1 MVIQIA
7 VIDDERN
14 IAEMISERII
24 YYAAET
30 NEKIETIIYTEGQS
44 FLNDYHALGIQALF
58 LDLDMPNKSGFDIS
72 KLLRENDIELPIVYV
87 TNRDD
92 LMQKAFQYK
101 VLGFVRKNHLNEELP
116 YAVQCVLY
124 EIEAN
129 TKAITITSSQKKYKL
144 KICDIIYIE
153 SENHDVKIYLNNQSK
168 PIRTRET
175 LNAYIE
181 NAGFKKFI
189 QISSGCIVNYE
200 YIFSIE
206 KDYIILQNQDVLYI
220 SRRKVK
226 SVKEQFLFLSR
237 RQFL

>member
-1 MVIQIA
+1 MIKIA
-7 VIDDERN
+7 VIDDERD
-14 IAEMISERII
+14 IAEMISERMIR
-24 YYAAET
+24 YSAEA

-44 FLNDYHALGIQALF
+44 FLDDYHALDIQALF

-72 KLLRENDIELPIVYV
+72 KLLRENNIELPIVYV

-101 VLGFVRKNHLNEELP
+101 VLGFVRKNHLDEELP
-116 YAVQCVLY
+116 YAIQCVLH
-124 EIEAN
+124 EIEVN
-129 TKAITITSSQKKYKL
+129 TKTITVTSSQKKYKL
-144 KICDIIYIE
+144 KICDIVYIE
-153 SENHDVKIYLNNQSK
+153 SENHDVQIYLNNQSK
-168 PIRTRET
+168 PIRVRGI

-189 QISSGCIVNYE
+189 QISSSCIANYE

-206 KDYIILQNQDVLYI
+206 KDYIILQNEDVLYI

-237 RQFL
+237 RRFL

>member
-1 MVIQIA
+1 MLRIA
-7 VIDDERN
+7 VVDDERN

-24 YYAAET
+24 HYAAET
-30 NEKIETIIYTEGQS
+30 NEKIETIIHTEGRA
-44 FLNDYHALGIQALF
+44 FLDDYHTLDIQALF

-72 KLLRENDIELPIVYV
+72 KLLRENNIELPIVYV

-101 VLGFVRKNHLNEELP
+101 VLGFVRKNHLEEELP
-116 YAVQCVLY
+116 YAVQCVLH

-129 TKAITITSSQKKYKL
+129 TKTITVTSAQKKYKL
-144 KICDIIYIE
+144 KIFDIIYIE
-153 SENHDVKIYLNNQSK
+153 SSNHDIQIYLNNQSK
-168 PIRTRET
+168 PIRTRGT
-175 LNAYIE
+175 LNTYIK
-181 NAGFKKFI
+181 NAGFRKFI

-220 SRRKVK
+220 SRRKMK

-237 RQFL
+237 RHFL